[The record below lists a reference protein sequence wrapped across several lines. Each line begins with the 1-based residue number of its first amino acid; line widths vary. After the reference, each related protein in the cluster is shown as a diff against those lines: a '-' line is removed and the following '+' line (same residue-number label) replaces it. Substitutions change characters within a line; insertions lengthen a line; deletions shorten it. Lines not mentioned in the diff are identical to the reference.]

1 MSSTELSLSEGM
13 EIPAVPL
20 PDQIEALLFISD
32 SPSKLADLAASLGH
46 PIALVEQNL
55 EILERRYSSVG
66 ALKIV
71 KIAGGYQIATKA
83 EFAEIVTRHLKPQK
97 QRLSKSMLE
106 VLAIVAYKPRITSSE
121 IEAIR
126 GVQSDYGLRML
137 LERNLICESGRRQ
150 TPGRPIEYST
160 TAQFLHQFNLD
171 HLGQLPDLE
180 LDALPQLASP
190 VSQETSQESNQDA
203 KGEHE

>member
-1 MSSTELSLSEGM
+1 MNSTDLVLNESETP
-13 EIPAVPL
+13 EVAAPAISL

-32 SPSKLADLAASLGH
+32 SPSKLSDLANTLGQ
-46 PIALVEQNL
+46 PLGVIEQNL
-55 EILERRYSSVG
+55 EMLERRYEGSG
-66 ALKIV
+66 ALKVV
-71 KIAGGYQIATKA
+71 KIAGGFQIATKA
-83 EFAEIVTRHLKPQK
+83 EFAEIVARHLKPQK

-106 VLAIVAYKPRITSSE
+106 VLAIVAYKQGITSSE
-121 IEAIR
+121 IETIR
-126 GVQSDYGLRML
+126 GVQSDYGIRML

-180 LDALPQLASP
+180 LDALPQLAQP
-190 VSQETSQESNQDA
+190 ESSNAD
-203 KGEHE
+203 GGSEPS